1 MTKSEEIIQNFTNW
15 LKGDAP
21 VNLAEEPKTKEATEV
36 KFELNAPD
44 GEYISA
50 DGGVITISD
59 NSISYAEGMTEEEA
73 APVEESAEE
82 LAEEPKEEP
91 KTELSEAEKLNQTL
105 LASVEELKAKVV
117 ELEKVEKI
125 SSAPQKEAKVEL
137 TINPNASAVERAQ
150 MNFLKK
156 RLNK

>member
-21 VNLAEEPKTKEATEV
+21 VNLAEEPKTEEATEV

-59 NSISYAEGMTEEEA
+59 NSISYAEGMTEEQ
-73 APVEESAEE
+73 PVEEAEAE

-125 SSAPQKEAKVEL
+125 SSAPQKEAKIEL

>member
-1 MTKSEEIIQNFTNW
+1 MTKSEEIIANFTNW

-21 VNLAEEPKTKEATEV
+21 VKLEEQSQEEATEV

-50 DGGVITISD
+50 EGGVITISD
-59 NSISYAEGMTEEEA
+59 NSISYAEAATEE
-73 APVEESAEE
+73 APVEEAEQSEE
-82 LAEEPKEEP
+82 LAEETKEEA
-91 KTELSEAEKLNQTL
+91 TELSEADKINETL
-105 LASVEELKAKVV
+105 LAEVEKLKAKVV

-125 SSAPQKEAKVEL
+125 SAAPQKAKEIKL
-137 TINPNASAVERAQ
+137 EINPNASAIERTQ
-150 MNFLKK
+150 LNFLQK